1 MFAYLTKD
9 IFAITSLYLIEDC
22 DSECCAGYASGG
34 SGADEYLFN
43 SKTISDDASSTSGDE
58 EMPPP
63 FATLPPLFSYC

>member
-9 IFAITSLYLIEDC
+9 IFAITSLYLIEDGN
-22 DSECCAGYASGG
+22 SGCC
-34 SGADEYLFN
+34 ADEYLFN
-43 SKTISDDASSTSGDE
+43 SSTSGDE

>member
-22 DSECCAGYASGG
+22 YSECC
-34 SGADEYLFN
+34 ADEYLFN
-43 SKTISDDASSTSGDE
+43 SSTSSTSSTSGDE

>member
-22 DSECCAGYASGG
+22 DAE
-34 SGADEYLFN
+34 EYLFN